1 VRFRTDHRLETA
13 RSEYYVLL
21 CARRYAE
28 MVGKLVIAATDDER
42 LRVKMNLSFIL
53 EAGLSEYEWEYKRRV
68 RPYPD
73 DFRKALVEKDGSIIS
88 RPITRDESEIVR
100 YCCAIPAFISIDKL
114 SAVEMHGLA
123 DMYEGWAQSDRT
135 DCVNAARLHGWSDGF
150 RSLVEV
156 VGIDYVPPEAPPGAP
171 VSLVKFLALKMKR

>member
-28 MVGKLVIAATDDER
+28 MVGKLVTAATDDETR
-42 LRVKMNLSFIL
+42 RAKMNLSCIL
-53 EAGLSEYEWEYKRRV
+53 EAGLSEYECEYKRRV
-68 RPYPD
+68 RPYPE

-100 YCCAIPAFISIDKL
+100 YSCAIPAFTSIDTL
-114 SAVEMHGLA
+114 SAIQMQGLA

-135 DCVNAARLHGWSDGF
+135 DCVNVARLHGWSDGL
-150 RSLVEV
+150 RSLVDV
-156 VGIDYVPPEAPPGAP
+156 VGIGYVPPEAPPDAP
-171 VSLVKFLALKMKR
+171 ISLVKFLAFKMRR